1 MKPKF
6 NLTENELSIATW
18 VFKHSIKA
26 GKYTDTL
33 PSAEYTFYPLTGNSE
48 NMGVI
53 AVKHAIVFTQGEEQF
68 WEAFLSQISGKY
80 EREFLRNAAKKDLF
94 IK

>member
-1 MKPKF
+1 MMF
-6 NLTENELSIATW
+6 TENEMSIANW
-18 VFKHSIKA
+18 VFKHSAKA

-33 PSAEYTFYPLTGNSE
+33 PSGDYTFYPLQGNSG

-53 AVKHAIVFTQGEEQF
+53 AVKQQSVFTHGEEQF

-80 EREFLRNAAKKDLF
+80 EREFLRDAAKKTYL